1 MICGL
6 LPDMSQSGREIGVV
20 DGGQGVGDQRAP
32 LHLSTHLNKLCQHLY
47 LLLQGLV
54 QWQCV
59 LGRRRKV
66 IQSVVIHAAKQLV
79 FTGFE
84 KWVVSQ

>member
-1 MICGL
+1 M
-6 LPDMSQSGREIGVV
+6 V
-20 DGGQGVGDQRAP
+20 DSGQGVGDEERAP

-54 QWQCV
+54 QWQGV
-59 LGRRRKV
+59 LGWRRKV

-79 FTGFE
+79 FTGFV